1 MSSSCVLSKK
11 KNPRKG
17 KSARGGKRSGDVGL
31 NGTLEN
37 YVSVVFKSK
46 DNRRPVPMSEVKTK
60 YDLISMTGEYDGSKD
75 RLNGVYMVMDKN
87 IKRNKSKAKTVRN
100 TAIKPT
106 PRKRKATKMTSS
118 ALKKNK
124 QLAIAAAIA
133 DAVNFRGRVK

>member
-1 MSSSCVLSKK
+1 MSSSCVLGKK
-11 KNPRKG
+11 KNSRKG
-17 KSARGGKRSGDVGL
+17 KSARGGKRSDVGL

-46 DNRRPVPMSEVKTK
+46 ENRRPIPMSEIKTK
-60 YDLISMTGEYDGSKD
+60 YDLISMTGEFDGSKD

-106 PRKRKATKMTSS
+106 PRKRKATKMTKS
-118 ALKKNK
+118 ATKQNK
-124 QLAIAAAIA
+124 LNAIAAAIA
-133 DAVNFRGRVK
+133 DSVNFRGRVK